1 MEVNNTKAMQV
12 LLNALNL
19 KFKWDDFDENK
30 IQILSSKHDLI
41 YSIVTSEDEVQQI
54 YKGSSEWSELI
65 KLM

>member
-41 YSIVTSEDEVQQI
+41 YSIVSSEDEVQQI

>member
-1 MEVNNTKAMQV
+1 MQV

-41 YSIVTSEDEVQQI
+41 YSIVSSEDEVQQI